1 MKPKRIGVDLDSTLI
16 KMTVCGKAAKALGYD
31 YKDVDVIDWYQSN
44 FPDDMKHMILSMFND
59 PKVMSE
65 DCEPIEGSQETIKR
79 WIEAGHQITLITAR
93 GPQLEPSTI
102 KMVNALY
109 PEIHDIN
116 FVNFN
121 ESKID
126 TMIGK
131 EIDIWVDDA
140 PHGVIDGMSLHV
152 PTIMVS
158 NNYTKYNWKVRHHPR
173 LHGIV
178 KKIADITD
186 EMLNAPH
193 CCNKH

>member
-1 MKPKRIGVDLDSTLI
+1 MIKKTIGVDLDSTLI
-16 KMTVCGKAAKALGYD
+16 TMTVAGKAAKKLGYD

-59 PKVMSE
+59 PVVMSE
-65 DCEPIEGSQETIKR
+65 DVAPIEGSQETIKR
-79 WIEAGHQITLITAR
+79 WSEAGHRIVLITAR
-93 GPQLEPSTI
+93 GTALEPSTI
-102 KMVNALY
+102 KLVNQLY
-109 PEIHDIN
+109 PEIEDIN

-126 TMIGK
+126 TMIAKG
-131 EIDIWVDDA
+131 IDVWIDDA

-173 LHGIV
+173 LHAIV

-186 EMLNAPH
+186 EQLLG
-193 CCNKH
+193 